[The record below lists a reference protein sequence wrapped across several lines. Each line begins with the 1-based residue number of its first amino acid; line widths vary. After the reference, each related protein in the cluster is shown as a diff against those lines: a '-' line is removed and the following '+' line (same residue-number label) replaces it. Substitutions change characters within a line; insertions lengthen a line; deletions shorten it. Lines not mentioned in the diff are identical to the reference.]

1 MQLYQTKILKPRHN
15 CRGIN
20 KMKANRCFCKSG
32 YIVKYSITN
41 YMNITRSYTFN
52 QRFNQRFFFFSKS
65 IPISHNPSGRWNK
78 CQHSPWPVMKNEKE
92 DEKEEKT
99 QTKPAPVCC
108 SVRLQRTER
117 RLGDSGVADAQR
129 GAGFCTVLFL
139 STLSSFFFFYLTFVS
154 ECTGVTVLL
163 VREFSLSQLSC
174 QSRSVLA
181 IHGKDSAIVFSA
193 EKDWSCNKWTA
204 WMVLPNQPSH
214 WLNEDLQHKC
224 NTKYL
229 ASDLTILSLNL
240 HYDKTVLLQLL
251 KSDYFP
257 GKIQM

>member
-1 MQLYQTKILKPRHN
+1 
-15 CRGIN
+15 
-20 KMKANRCFCKSG
+20 MKQVPAFAMTS
-32 YIVKYSITN
+32 
-41 YMNITRSYTFN
+41 
-52 QRFNQRFFFFSKS
+52 
-65 IPISHNPSGRWNK
+65 
-78 CQHSPWPVMKNEKE
+78 
-92 DEKEEKT
+92 DEEW
-99 QTKPAPVCC
+99 
-108 SVRLQRTER
+108 ER
-117 RLGDSGVADAQR
+117 RWERRENADKACASLLLSETAAYR
-129 GAGFCTVLFL
+129 EEAGGQWTGWCTKRSWLLHSFVSFHSFL
-139 STLSSFFFFYLTFVS
+139 FFFFYLTFVS